1 MLTTERCTD
10 PRPETGKDPVQT
22 PKSEARRASFSEDYV
37 AAARHIN
44 P

>member
-1 MLTTERCTD
+1 MLTTERCID
-10 PRPETGKDPVQT
+10 PRPEIGKDLVQT
-22 PKSEARRASFSEDYV
+22 PKSAARSASFSEDYV